1 MGCPTWTISCI
12 KWMEYFAD
20 LLFYWTGILILI
32 IILVRW
38 NMLMIMPAPFV
49 IAGALGLII
58 VLKTLVSLT
67 ILCGLH
73 DTWGLF
79 TSLFI
84 YALIF
89 LGLAAIVL
97 KTKAPIIM
105 EYASPAG
112 LLKLKPML
120 EKLSA
125 CVLDEGAASANNALN
140 QQMGNFANNLNQ
152 QVGSVGSNMTQQ
164 VGSVGSNMTQQVGS
178 VGSNMTQQI
187 AQVR

>member
-1 MGCPTWTISCI
+1 MGCPTWTLSSI

-20 LLFYWTGILILI
+20 LLFYWTGIGILV

-38 NMLMIMPAPFV
+38 NMLMVMPAPMV
-49 IAGALGLII
+49 IAAALALSIL
-58 VLKTLVSLT
+58 LKILVSLT

-79 TSLFI
+79 TSMFI

-89 LGLAAIVL
+89 LGLAAVVL
-97 KTKAPIIM
+97 KMKAPIIM

-112 LLKLKPML
+112 LQKIQPML

-125 CVLDEGAASANNALN
+125 CILNEGANSANDVLS
-140 QQMGNFANNLNQ
+140 QQMGNFSNNLNQ
-152 QVGSVGSNMTQQ
+152 QIASVGSNMNQQ
-164 VGSVGSNMTQQVGS
+164 VAS

-187 AQVR
+187 TPVR